1 MNCRDAWPRAAAV
14 ASALAVGLAMIGCAP
29 VSDSVPVRG
38 VVLLDG
44 KPLPCGIVQFQPA
57 AGQAASGE
65 IAPDGSFTLSRLT
78 PTDGVPPG
86 TYRVS
91 VLAYD
96 PQAST
101 RSDET
106 LLVPLKYTRFG
117 TSGIEF
123 TVFPGSVEPVVVR
136 LSSDEAAAQK
146 SADGEGGS
154 SSSEATP
161 AESSTGKG
169 VVGEQ
174 SAATGSDS

>member
-1 MNCRDAWPRAAAV
+1 MNFRDARRRFPVVAAV
-14 ASALAVGLAMIGCAP
+14 VIALAAHGCAP
-29 VSDSVPVRG
+29 VSDCVPVQG

-57 AGQAASGE
+57 SGQPATGD
-65 IAPDGSFTLSRLT
+65 IAPDGSFTLSRHT

-101 RSDET
+101 RSEEH

-117 TSGIEF
+117 SSGIEF
-123 TVFPGSVEPVVVR
+123 TVFPGTIKPVVIN
-136 LSSDEAAAQK
+136 LSSNEAADA
-146 SADGEGGS
+146 SADQGVFDDRSAS
-154 SSSEATP
+154 S
-161 AESSTGKG
+161 
-169 VVGEQ
+169 
-174 SAATGSDS
+174 GSDS

>member
-1 MNCRDAWPRAAAV
+1 MTFRKAHWWSATLPLVIAV
-14 ASALAVGLAMIGCAP
+14 SCTIQGCAP
-29 VSDSVPVRG
+29 VSDCVAVRG

-65 IAPDGSFTLSRLT
+65 IAPDGSFTLSRHT

-101 RSDET
+101 QSEEH
-106 LLVPLKYTRFG
+106 LLVPLRYTRFG
-117 TSGIEF
+117 SSGIEF
-123 TVFPGSVEPVVVR
+123 TVFPGSVEPVVVS
-136 LSSDEAAAQK
+136 LSSDE
-146 SADGEGGS
+146 STS
-154 SSSEATP
+154 SSPDKGVDSDQPT
-161 AESSTGKG
+161 STGG
-169 VVGEQ
+169 
-174 SAATGSDS
+174 DS